1 MRILV
6 IGKTSQLA
14 KSLLSTLRTVKSKHN
29 FVFVSRVQIDLIN
42 VKSIYAYLESK
53 VFDVV
58 VNCAAYTSV
67 DNAELE
73 PDIAYAVNCHAVDI
87 LSEICSRK
95 KIKFIHISTDY
106 VFDGNSDEPYKEDD
120 KPNPINIYGNSKL
133 YGERE
138 ILRNM
143 RKDAIIIRTSWLY
156 SIYGNNFVNTI
167 INAANSNRKLD
178 IISDQIGT
186 PTFASDLSEL
196 ILIIIDAYNETFS
209 LGSSQIYHFSN
220 NGKCSWFDFAC
231 EIVSLSNINCDINP
245 IPSNQYKKMMAK
257 RPKNSVL
264 SKDKVQSKFDI
275 KIPNWDESLKK
286 CISRLSNPQP

>member
-6 IGKTSQLA
+6 IGKTGQLA
-14 KSLLSTLRTVKSKHN
+14 KSLLCSLRAVKSKHN

-42 VKSIYAYLESK
+42 VKSIYAYLDSEA
-53 VFDVV
+53 FDVV
-58 VNCAAYTSV
+58 VNCAAYTAV

-73 PDIAYAVNCHAVDI
+73 PDIAYAVNCHAVDA

-106 VFDGNSDEPYKEDD
+106 VFDGNSDEPYKEED
-120 KPNPINIYGNSKL
+120 KPSPINIYGNSKL
-133 YGERE
+133 YGEKK

-143 RKDAIIIRTSWLY
+143 PKDAIIIRTSWLY
-156 SIYGNNFVNTI
+156 SIYGNNFVNSI
-167 INAANSNRKLD
+167 INAANSNRKMD
-178 IISDQIGT
+178 VISDQIGA

-196 ILIIIDAYNETFS
+196 ILIIINAYNERFS
-209 LGSSQIYHFSN
+209 WGGSQIYHFSN
-220 NGKCSWFDFAC
+220 NGKCSWFDFAS
-231 EIVSLSNINCDINP
+231 EIVSISNIDCDINP
-245 IPSNQYKKMMAK
+245 ISSNQYKKMKAK

-264 SKDKVQSKFDI
+264 SKEKVQSRFDI

-286 CISRLSNPQP
+286 CISTLSNTQL